1 MKKQGKNPVA
11 DKNNGTVNRRQFIA
25 GAGAAALSFSVIK
38 PGFVKGADANSKIKV
53 GLIGCGERGIWIIDF
68 FKQHGGFEVVAG
80 ADYFQDRV
88 DAFGDKFGIPAN
100 RRYTTLS
107 CYKKLLESD
116 VDAVVIE
123 SPPYF
128 HPEQAAAAIDAGK
141 HVYIAKPIA
150 IDVPGCQTIAKSGK
164 KATQNKLCLL
174 VDFQTRSNPVFKE
187 AIKRV
192 KYGDIGDVISGVAS
206 YDSGGLRL
214 KAEQNDKP
222 ETYLRNWQNIS
233 TYSGD
238 NVVEGN
244 IHMIDV
250 ACWIFDADPVKAY
263 GAGGRKTRTE
273 PLPYDNWDH
282 ISSTVIF
289 PNNAPLSF
297 TGTEYPSGHG
307 TMHCHVFGEYGT
319 IDTNYF
325 GNVGI
330 SGRNPYAGGSTGSI
344 YDQSVVNN
352 VATFYDSIT
361 KGKFH
366 NPTVDPSV
374 RSNMTSVLI
383 RDAARKGG
391 ELTWKQ
397 FVKDNEKLTPPLKG
411 LKS

>member
-1 MKKQGKNPVA
+1 MQKRHTNSVSGKTN
-11 DKNNGTVNRRQFIA
+11 DTVNRRQFIA
-25 GAGAAALSFSVIK
+25 GAGAAALSFTVMK
-38 PGFVKGADANSKIKV
+38 PGLVKGADANSKVKV
-53 GLIGCGERGIWIIDF
+53 ALIGCGERGIWIMDF
-68 FKQHGGFEVVAG
+68 FKQHGGYEIVAG

-88 DAFGDKFGIPAN
+88 DAFGDKFGIGAN

-116 VDAVVIE
+116 VDAVVII

-128 HPEQAAAAIDAGK
+128 HPEQAEAAVNAGK
-141 HVYIAKPIA
+141 HVYVAKPIA
-150 IDVPGCQTIAKSGK
+150 IDVPGCQTIAQSGK
-164 KATQNKLCLL
+164 KATENKLCLL

-187 AIKRV
+187 AVKRV

-206 YDSGGLRL
+206 YDSNGLPL
-214 KAEQNDKP
+214 KTEQNDKP

-233 TYSGD
+233 AFCGD

-273 PLPYDNWDH
+273 PLPYDTWDH
-282 ISSTVIF
+282 ISSTIIF
-289 PNNAPLSF
+289 PNNTPLSF
-297 TGTEYPSGHG
+297 SGTEYPSGHG
-307 TMHCHVFGEYGT
+307 SMHCHVFGEYGT

-325 GNVGI
+325 GNVSI
-330 SGRNPYAGGSTGSI
+330 AGRNPYAGGSTGSI
-344 YDQSVVNN
+344 YDQSVIRNI
-352 VATFYDSIT
+352 ATFYDSIT
-361 KGKFH
+361 KGKFR
-366 NPTVDPSV
+366 NPTVASSV
-374 RSNMTSVLI
+374 RSNMTCILA
-383 RDAARKGG
+383 RDACRKGS

-397 FVKDNEKLTPPLKG
+397 LMKDNEKITPPLKG